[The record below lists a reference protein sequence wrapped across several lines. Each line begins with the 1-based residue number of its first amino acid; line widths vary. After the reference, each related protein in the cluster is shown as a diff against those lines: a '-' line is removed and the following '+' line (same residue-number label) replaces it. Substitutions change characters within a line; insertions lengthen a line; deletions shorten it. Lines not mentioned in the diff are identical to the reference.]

1 MYFFLGVTPL
11 GITSGNDG
19 EIGDDDGSETQ
30 GANERGERRDGRL
43 ETTHVPFSPQSWL
56 DGKLASLFL
65 LAMMSAGQVGVF
77 ALAIYG
83 AVAQNALAFCVAWC
97 SGLATVPCMMCVIYS
112 SRVCGFAHSVIGWRR
127 QEIEHLPRVGER
139 AVAAFGVRTT
149 YRGSVWRL
157 WVSTAGIRGWV
168 LMAGSVSIPKSEIDA
183 VYKSIGRIWSTC
195 VIVHRSAGV
204 VSPIHTSAH
213 VYDIVRRIMPDVVRG
228 DGEDLPETE

>member
-1 MYFFLGVTPL
+1 MP
-11 GITSGNDG
+11 
-19 EIGDDDGSETQ
+19 
-30 GANERGERRDGRL
+30 R
-43 ETTHVPFSPQSWL
+43 SWP
-56 DGKLASLFL
+56 DGKLASLFV
-65 LAMMSAGQVGVF
+65 LAMLIAGQVGVF

-83 AVAQNALAFCVAWC
+83 AVTQSVLAFCVAWC
-97 SGLATVPCMMCVIYS
+97 SGLTTILCMMCVIYS

-127 QEIEHLPRVGER
+127 REIAHLPRVGER

-149 YRGSVWRL
+149 FRRSVWWL
-157 WVSTAGIRGWV
+157 WVSKTGIRGWV
-168 LMAGSVSIPKSEIDA
+168 FMAGSVSIRKSEIVA